1 VGLPLTDEDPTPRDA
16 GLDLLSAYLASPDLA
31 DGVMTL
37 AELDG
42 FLAAIAIGPEPIED
56 AEWMPVIWNGA
67 EPRFENSTQAFAV
80 RRAIFAL
87 HDDIVR
93 EVAAG
98 TYAPIFDVDD
108 DENPLPQSW
117 AVGFMTAAGLRLE
130 AWSALFQSERDDTIA
145 YPILAL
151 CEDEAGQ
158 PLLELSKKDRAF
170 LLAQSPDL
178 IAQAVIDIADYWQQK
193 NKPPPAGAVPVRTA
207 PKIGRNDP
215 CPCGSGRKYKKCCGS
230 AL

>member
-1 VGLPLTDEDPTPRDA
+1 MTHASPGDA
-16 GLDLLSAYLASPDLA
+16 SLDLLSAYLDSPDRA
-31 DGVMTL
+31 EGVLTL

-42 FLAAIAIGPEPIED
+42 FLAAIAIGPEPVED
-56 AEWMPVIWNGA
+56 TEWMPVIWNGE
-67 EPRFENSTQAFAV
+67 EPRFANGAEAVAV
-80 RRAIFAL
+80 RRALFAL
-87 HDDIVR
+87 YDDIVR
-93 EVAAG
+93 AVAAG
-98 TYAPIFDVDD
+98 TYAPVFDVDD
-108 DENPLPQSW
+108 AEKPLPQSW
-117 AVGFMTAAGLRLE
+117 AVGFMTGAGLRLD

-151 CEDEAGQ
+151 CEDEQGR

-207 PKIGRNDP
+207 PKVGRNDP
-215 CPCGSGRKYKKCCGS
+215 CSCGSGRKYKKCCG
-230 AL
+230 A

>member
-1 VGLPLTDEDPTPRDA
+1 MTDTDPTPRDA
-16 GLDLLSAYLASPDLA
+16 DLDLLSAYLQSPALPDT
-31 DGVMTL
+31 VMTM

-42 FLAAIAIGPEPIED
+42 FLAAVAIGPEPID
-56 AEWMPVIWNGA
+56 PAEWMPVVWSGA
-67 EPRFENSTQAFAV
+67 EPRFENSAQALGV
-80 RRAIFAL
+80 RRAIYARY
-87 HDDIVR
+87 DAVVD
-93 EVAAG
+93 EVEAG
-98 TYAPIFDVDD
+98 TYAPILDVDD
-108 DENPLPQSW
+108 DDEPLPQSW
-117 AVGFMTAAGLRLE
+117 AVGFMTGAALRLE
-130 AWSALFQSERDDTIA
+130 AWSVLFQSEQDDTIA

-193 NKPPPAGAVPVRTA
+193 NRPPPAGAIPVRTA

-215 CPCGSGRKYKKCCGS
+215 CPCGSGRKYKKCCGQ
-230 AL
+230 AA